1 MFDREQKTLALH
13 FARSLAERN
22 YEYAYSLLSSNT
34 QSNLSLDAMRDQ
46 FESII
51 PLDWGEVGP
60 IELEENHAWEEMFV
74 YVVLGGDTYS
84 EAIIIDSFE
93 TNGAILKVNS
103 FQFGRP

>member
-1 MFDREQKTLALH
+1 MFGLEQKTLPLN

-22 YEYAYSLLSSNT
+22 YEYAYSLLSNNT
-34 QSNLSLDAMRDQ
+34 QSNLSLDAMRAQ

-51 PLDWGEVGP
+51 PLDWGEVRP
-60 IELEENHAWEEMFV
+60 IELEENPAWEEMFV

-84 EAIIIDSFE
+84 EAIIVDSFE
-93 TNGAILKVNS
+93 TNGPILKINS